1 MTCPVYLQIFEDI
14 KKKIN
19 SAELKPGD
27 LVPPETALC
36 KEYGASRATV
46 RKGLAILVNEGY
58 IFSIP
63 GKGSFVQAPQHNK
76 YTVYYDEMTNSINS
90 VDRTKL
96 LEVNII
102 LPDEHLARNLQISKN
117 KNVIMIRRIFFTDGE
132 PIAYDVKYLPYQKGI
147 PLVEK
152 EIEDATFPEM
162 MSKNMTPF
170 ALKKNISIYAKIPES
185 DLKRA
190 LNISD
195 NIALLVVEQRLFD
208 EDNKQIGLGITSFK
222 GDYIKL
228 EGISQ

>member
-1 MTCPVYLQIFEDI
+1 MTSPVYLHIFEDI

-19 SAELKPGD
+19 NAELKPGD
-27 LVPPETALC
+27 LILPETALC
-36 KEYGASRATV
+36 KKYGASRATV

-58 IFSIP
+58 IYSIP

-76 YTVYYDEMTNSINS
+76 YTVYYDEMNNSINS
-90 VDRTKL
+90 VDKSKL

-102 LPDEHLARNLQISKN
+102 LPDEHLANNLQISKS
-117 KNVIMIRRIFFTDGE
+117 KNVIVIRRIFFTDGE
-132 PIAYDVKYLPYQKGI
+132 PVAYDVKYLPYQKGI

-152 EIEDATFPEM
+152 EIEVATFPEM

-170 ALKKNISIYAKIPES
+170 ALQKNIAIYAKIPDS
-185 DLKRA
+185 DLKRL

-195 NIALLVVEQRLFD
+195 NIALLVVEQRLYD
-208 EDNKQIGLGITSFK
+208 SENKQIGLGITSFK

-228 EGISQ
+228 EGVSQ